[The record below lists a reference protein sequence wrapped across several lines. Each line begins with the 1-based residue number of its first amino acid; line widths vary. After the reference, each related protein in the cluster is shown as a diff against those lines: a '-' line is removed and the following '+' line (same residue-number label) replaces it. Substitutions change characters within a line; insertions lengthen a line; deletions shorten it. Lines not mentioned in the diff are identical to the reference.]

1 MPRATGTCPTSAS
14 LKKNDMNPLLL
25 GLLMLLILLPG
36 SQVQAFQ
43 GEPDGFRGI
52 PWGTPVES
60 VQGFILAGRTG
71 DRQEVTLYRREGDD
85 LTFGRAQLKS
95 ILYEF
100 TEGRFSRV
108 EIRVDDIWNFVLLRD
123 ALFRLHG
130 PGKELSP
137 GAERYGWEGV
147 KSRVL
152 LLSNFDIS

>member
-1 MPRATGTCPTSAS
+1 
-14 LKKNDMNPLLL
+14 MNAFLP
-25 GLLMLLILLPG
+25 GLVILLILLPG

-52 PWGTPVES
+52 PWGAPVES
-60 VQGFILAGRTG
+60 LQGFILVSRAR
-71 DRQEVTLYRREGDD
+71 DRQEVSLYRREGDD

-100 TEGRFSRV
+100 AEGRLSRV